1 VSRLQH
7 QVDLNS
13 DTLMEVMEENQELLD
28 QVLRLEGQ
36 VETLE
41 SRVEELEGASSG
53 APEVEM
59 EAGNPALGYFLGLP
73 GDASP
78 PSSIS

>member
-1 VSRLQH
+1 
-7 QVDLNS
+7 
-13 DTLMEVMEENQELLD
+13 
-28 QVLRLEGQ
+28 

>member
-1 VSRLQH
+1 
-7 QVDLNS
+7 
-13 DTLMEVMEENQELLD
+13 
-28 QVLRLEGQ
+28 

-59 EAGNPALGYFLGLP
+59 EAGNPALGYFRLLGCQSHL
-73 GDASP
+73 
-78 PSSIS
+78 

>member
-1 VSRLQH
+1 
-7 QVDLNS
+7 
-13 DTLMEVMEENQELLD
+13 
-28 QVLRLEGQ
+28 

-73 GDASP
+73 GMP
-78 PSSIS
+78 VPLGSIS